1 VFPASSEEVKE
12 CLANPHV
19 RQMLT
24 SLVQSQTTDTSI
36 KEAMQEPIFLELA
49 HACLKIVE
57 PQFPE

>member
-1 VFPASSEEVKE
+1 
-12 CLANPHV
+12 
-19 RQMLT
+19 MLT